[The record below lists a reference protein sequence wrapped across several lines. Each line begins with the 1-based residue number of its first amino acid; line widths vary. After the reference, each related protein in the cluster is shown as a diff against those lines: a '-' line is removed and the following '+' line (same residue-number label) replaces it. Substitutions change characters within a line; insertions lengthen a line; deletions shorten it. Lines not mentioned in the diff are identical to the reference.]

1 MLTPLTIDRFMAITM
16 PLKHR
21 KWMHP
26 KLIYLL
32 IVLFWSPAFL
42 IVFYHLGQ
50 YRMGLAKVRNL
61 SSYLDKIYS
70 YLNHASPAVEEID
83 FSKIVVFL
91 QFSIQMSY
99 QPEYHRCTLN
109 HESTALLE
117 TIVFYFIPTALLILL
132 YTAMVVKIVR
142 HKIPCKKLLLTSAA
156 IGVTGVLV
164 VIPQILLYMNVKLG
178 YKDAQFWTV
187 TMFYISPL
195 CDSLLY
201 YFTNPAVLAKLPRSG
216 VGRAA
221 AWISEGVSVGF
232 RSQISPSST
241 SEVRPSPRCQ
251 SRPSTIS
258 LVCQNRPS
266 PITQCRPSPSSQFRP
281 SPSPGNV
288 QHARKTSKFNLSPN
302 LGAKN

>member
-1 MLTPLTIDRFMAITM
+1 
-16 PLKHR
+16 
-21 KWMHP
+21 
-26 KLIYLL
+26 
-32 IVLFWSPAFL
+32 
-42 IVFYHLGQ
+42 
-50 YRMGLAKVRNL
+50 
-61 SSYLDKIYS
+61 
-70 YLNHASPAVEEID
+70 
-83 FSKIVVFL
+83 
-91 QFSIQMSY
+91 MSY

-109 HESTALLE
+109 HEKTALLE

-132 YTAMVVKIVR
+132 YTAMVVKILR

-221 AWISEGVSVGF
+221 AWISEGVSVGI
-232 RSQISPSST
+232 RSQTSPSSS

-251 SRPSTIS
+251 NRPSTIS

-266 PITQCRPSPSSQFRP
+266 PISQCRPSPSSQFRP
-281 SPSPGNV
+281 SPRPINV
-288 QHARKTSKFNLSPN
+288 DYERKTSKFNLSPN
-302 LGAKN
+302 LGAKTKISR